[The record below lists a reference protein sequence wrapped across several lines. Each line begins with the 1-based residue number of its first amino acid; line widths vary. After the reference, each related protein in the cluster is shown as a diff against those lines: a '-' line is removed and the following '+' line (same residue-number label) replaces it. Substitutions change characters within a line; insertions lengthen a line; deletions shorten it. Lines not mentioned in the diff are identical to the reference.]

1 MSKDIRDF
9 LVLYLPFEFIWIGDA
24 VPFKNGETGTMDLIN
39 LQYWDENKK
48 PLLRPLAD
56 IKEEEMEEL
65 WVIVGGAAHLYVF
78 GRDELKKGLQEGDWG
93 ESGIQ
98 MDYYTMSCLINYL
111 RKIGIDCDDLIESG
125 MAIDK
130 TTI

>member
-9 LVLYLPFEFIWIGDA
+9 LVLYLPFEFTWIGDA
-24 VPFKNGETGTMDLIN
+24 VPFKKGETGTMDLIN

-56 IKEEEMEEL
+56 IKEEEMQEL
-65 WVIVGGAAHLYVF
+65 WGIIGGTPHLYEF
-78 GRDELKKGLQEGDWG
+78 GKDDLLKGLNDGDWE

-125 MAIDK
+125 VAIDK
-130 TTI
+130 TAI